1 MSNHFMSRGRLGIA
15 ALAVIGMTLGLPAA
29 AQSDEEDAEKA
40 SGGSLV
46 EEIVVTAT
54 YRDTQLMDTPMTIS
68 ALTDVDIEQ
77 RGVEDIKNLFL
88 AIPGLNYGNAT
99 QTWHRITA
107 RGVAQFRAP
116 TGPIAMYVDNTP
128 VQGTGS
134 RTPLLPNFDL
144 ERIEVL
150 KGPQG
155 SLYGEGSMVGAIRYI
170 TRKPN
175 PEGFSY
181 AVQARFE
188 DSTQSNDLGHRIDA
202 MVNIPLGDKLAARI
216 TPFHRYKA
224 GVLDKLGPAIIEDV
238 DFVADK
244 GYRAQLAFYPTDT
257 LTITGTASYI
267 YADIGGPGI
276 AFHCY
281 TDWRPAEGNLAP
293 GDFAPAPTNWS
304 AIGGCESGPNGAVD
318 GETGRFKD
326 GPDSAYITHMASPD
340 FDDGGE
346 SDSWIYN
353 LTAEWDLGWAALTVS
368 TSSYEHNITYAE
380 EQRIGGRFG
389 TLSPVRLPL
398 ENLQQHLPNNPQ
410 LILTPPTG
418 SSSHREDRC
427 KAGPLTLDER
437 IWCDWASY
445 TGWHRRVDAICAE
458 IGCGPGGFWARSS
471 VRAHADLN
479 ERKAHEVRLVSTT
492 DSRLQ
497 WSVGVYFQDIY
508 KPPDPRLAQYCGA
521 TGHNAEVSYG
531 GPQYQDVKC
540 RNGGFTFNPNVMT
553 PDQMREVHK
562 RLLGTVQGS
571 SSYQFRDERA
581 VFGEASYRL
590 NDQFEILAGV
600 RYAESS
606 FEQYASRD
614 RGWQPFENT
623 VQQGE
628 TQTQEKAAPKVTL
641 TWRPNDSV
649 MIYGTWAT
657 AFRSGGVNSRLSG
670 QVAEYERLA
679 AEGVPRAAELA
690 STASELLTF
699 AGDDIE
705 TLELGIKTTVWDGR
719 LDVTLNVYDTAIDN
733 AVVTTAVSFPA
744 LVDPANP
751 DRFQPYDFTVNDN
764 VGQAK
769 SRGVEF
775 EVRGQLTDTLSTHFG
790 GAWVPDAETLAQ
802 EGGAPIGGGARSI
815 NIDPGNRIELTPVLS
830 YFASLMYDFELFGRD
845 ATLRGDLYHRGKEVY
860 RTQNNERPTPTST
873 FMNVK
878 LMLSGDNVEYGFF
891 IKNVT
896 DAIGIYAV
904 GDSGYH
910 GFNPP
915 RAYGFEFNYTP

>member
-1 MSNHFMSRGRLGIA
+1 MSYFLRSRTRLGIVAFA
-15 ALAVIGMTLGLPAA
+15 ATGMAFGLPAA
-29 AQSDEEDAEKA
+29 AQSDEDEADE
-40 SGGSLV
+40 GGSLV

-128 VQGTGS
+128 VTGTSS
-134 RTPLLPNFDL
+134 RQPLLPNFDL

-175 PEGFSY
+175 PEGFDW

-188 DSTQSNDLGHRIDA
+188 DSTQSDDLAHRIDA

-224 GVLDKLGPAIIEDV
+224 GVIDKVGPAIIKDV
-238 DFVADK
+238 DFVADQ

-257 LTITGTASYI
+257 LTVTGTASYV

-293 GDFAPAPTNWS
+293 GDFVPSIPNYPV
-304 AIGGCESGPNGAVD
+304 IGGCESGPNGGID

-326 GPDSAYITHMASPD
+326 GPDSVYITHMASPD

-346 SDSWIYN
+346 SESWIYN

-368 TSSYEHNITYAE
+368 SSNYEHNITYAE
-380 EQRIGGRFG
+380 EQRVGGRFG
-389 TLSPVRLPL
+389 TIRITEEQIAAGVAAGQS
-398 ENLQQHLPNNPQ
+398 
-410 LILTPPTG
+410 LITG
-418 SSSHREDRC
+418 SVEGDRN
-427 KAGPLTLDER
+427 
-437 IWCDWASY
+437 SY
-445 TGWHRRVDAICAE
+445 NGWNDRVDRICAE

-471 VRAHADLN
+471 VRAHESLN
-479 ERKAHEVRLVSTT
+479 ERNAHEVRLVSTG

-497 WSVGVYFQDIY
+497 WSAGAYFQDIY
-508 KPPDPRLAQYCGA
+508 LPPSQRAGQYCGS
-521 TGHNAEVSYG
+521 TGPNAEVSYG
-531 GPQYQDVKC
+531 GPQYPDIQC
-540 RNGGFTFNPNVMT
+540 RWGGFTFNPNVMT
-553 PDQMREVHK
+553 PDQMREVHR
-562 RLLGTVQGS
+562 RLLPPIQGYS
-571 SSYQFRDERA
+571 TYQFRDETA

-590 NDQFEILAGV
+590 SDQFEVLAGV

-606 FEQYASRD
+606 FEIYS
-614 RGWQPFENT
+614 GPSGSWHPFENT
-623 VQQGE
+623 TQQGE
-628 TQTQEKAAPKVTL
+628 TQTQEKAAPKFTL

-657 AFRSGGVNSRLSG
+657 AFRSGGVNTRLSS
-670 QVAEYERLA
+670 QVAEYEDLA
-679 AEGVPRAAELA
+679 AKGVARAAELA
-690 STASELLTF
+690 SAARELLTF
-699 AGDDIE
+699 EGDDIE

-744 LVDPANP
+744 LVDPDNP
-751 DRFQPYDFTVNDN
+751 DRFQPYDFTVTDN
-764 VGQAK
+764 VGQAE
-769 SRGVEF
+769 SRGLEF
-775 EVRGQLTDTLSTHFG
+775 EVRGQLTDALSVHLG
-790 GAWVPDAETLAQ
+790 GAWVPDAETLNQ
-802 EGGAPIGGGARSI
+802 ETGAPIGGGARSV
-815 NIDPGNRIELTPVLS
+815 NIAPGNRIELTPVLS
-830 YFASLMYDFELFGRD
+830 YFASAMYDFELFGSD
-845 ATLRGDLYHRGKEVY
+845 ATLRGDVYHRGDEVF
-860 RTQNNERPTPTST
+860 RTQNNERPTPTYT

-878 LMLSGDNVEYGFF
+878 LLLRRENVEYGFF

-915 RAYGFEFNYTP
+915 RGYGFEFNYTP

>member
-1 MSNHFMSRGRLGIA
+1 MSNFWRSRGRLGIA
-15 ALAVIGMTLGLPAA
+15 ALAAIGMAFGMPAA
-29 AQSDEEDAEKA
+29 AQSDEEEADE
-40 SGGSLV
+40 GGSLV

-99 QTWHRITA
+99 QTWHRVTA

-134 RTPLLPNFDL
+134 RAPLLPNFDL

-170 TRKPN
+170 TKKPN

-181 AVQARFE
+181 GIQMRLE
-188 DSTQSNDLGHRIDA
+188 DSTQSDDLGHRIDA
-202 MVNIPLGDKLAARI
+202 MVNIPLGDRLAARI

-224 GVLDKLGPAIIEDV
+224 GVIDKVGPSIIKDV
-238 DFVADK
+238 DFVGDQ
-244 GYRAQLAFYPTDT
+244 GYRAQLAFYPSDT
-257 LTITGTASYI
+257 LTITGSASYV

-281 TDWRPAEGNLAP
+281 KDWRTASGNLAP
-293 GDFAPAPTNWS
+293 GDFVPSIPNYPV
-304 AIGGCESGPNGAVD
+304 IGGCESGPNGAID

-326 GPDSAYITHMASPD
+326 GPDAVYVTNMASPD

-346 SDSWIYN
+346 SDTWIYN
-353 LTAEWDLGWAALTVS
+353 LTAEMELGWADLTL
-368 TSSYEHNITYAE
+368 SSSFYEHNITYAE
-380 EQRIGGRFG
+380 EQRVGGRFG
-389 TLSPVRLPL
+389 TIRITAEEIERGLAQGQRL
-398 ENLQQHLPNNPQ
+398 
-410 LILTPPTG
+410 ITG
-418 SSSHREDRC
+418 SVEGDV
-427 KAGPLTLDER
+427 
-437 IWCDWASY
+437 ASY
-445 TGWHRRVDAICAE
+445 NGWNNRVDRICAE

-471 VRAHADLN
+471 VRQHSDLN
-479 ERKAHEVRLVSTT
+479 ERTAHEIRLVSTS

-497 WSVGVYFQDIY
+497 WSIGAYFQDVY

-531 GPQYQDVKC
+531 GPQYPDVKC
-540 RNGGFTFNPNVMT
+540 RHGGFTFNPNVMT
-553 PDQMREVHK
+553 PDQMREVH
-562 RLLGTVQGS
+562 RRTLGTRQGS
-571 SSYQFRDERA
+571 STYQFRDERA
-581 VFGEASYRL
+581 IFGETSYRL
-590 NDQFEILAGV
+590 SDQFEVLAGV

-606 FEQYASRD
+606 FELYAGPGGD
-614 RGWQPFENT
+614 WHPFENT
-623 VQQGE
+623 TQQGE
-628 TQTQEKAAPKVTL
+628 TQSQEKAAPKFTL
-641 TWRPNDSV
+641 TWRPNDSL

-657 AFRSGGVNSRLSG
+657 AFRSGGVNTRLSG
-670 QVAEYERLA
+670 QLTVYEELA
-679 AEGVPRAAELA
+679 AQGVARAAELA
-690 STASELLTF
+690 DAARDLLTF

-705 TLELGIKTTVWDGR
+705 TLELGVKTTVWDGR

-733 AVVTTAVSFPA
+733 AVVTTSVSFPA

-769 SRGVEF
+769 SRGLEF
-775 EVRGQLTDTLSTHFG
+775 EVRGQVTDAISLHLG

-802 EGGAPIGGGARSI
+802 ETGAPIGGGARSI
-815 NIDPGNRIELTPVLS
+815 NIAPGNRIELTPVLS
-830 YFASLMYDFELFGRD
+830 YFASAMYDFELFGRD
-845 ATLRGDLYHRGKEVY
+845 ATLRGDVYHRGKEVY
-860 RTQNNERPTPTST
+860 RTQNNERPTPTYT
-873 FMNVK
+873 FLNLK
-878 LMLSGDNVEYGFF
+878 LLLKDDNIEYGFF
-891 IKNVT
+891 VKNVF

>member
-1 MSNHFMSRGRLGIA
+1 MSNFWRSRSRLGIA
-15 ALAVIGMTLGLPAA
+15 ASAAIGMAFGLPAA
-29 AQSDEEDAEKA
+29 AQSDEEEE
-40 SGGSLV
+40 GGSLV

-116 TGPIAMYVDNTP
+116 TGPIAMYIDNTP
-128 VQGTGS
+128 VKGTGS
-134 RTPLLPNFDL
+134 RAPLLPNFDL

-181 AVQARFE
+181 GIQARFE
-188 DSTQSNDLGHRIDA
+188 DSTQSDDLGHRIDA
-202 MVNIPLGDKLAARI
+202 MVNIPLGDRLAARI

-224 GVLDKLGPAIIEDV
+224 GVIDKVGPAIIKDV
-238 DFVADK
+238 DFVGDQ
-244 GYRAQLAFYPTDT
+244 GYRAQLAFYPSDT
-257 LTITGTASYI
+257 LTITGTASYV

-281 TDWRPAEGNLAP
+281 TDWRPAAGNLAP
-293 GDFAPAPTNWS
+293 GDFVPSIPNYPV
-304 AIGGCESGPNGAVD
+304 IGGCESGPNGGID

-326 GPDSAYITHMASPD
+326 GPDSVYVTHMASPD
-340 FDDGGE
+340 FNDGGE

-353 LTAEWDLGWAALTVS
+353 ITAELDLGWADLTVS
-368 TSSYEHNITYAE
+368 SSSYEHNITYAE
-380 EQRIGGRFG
+380 EQRVGGRFG
-389 TLSPVRLPL
+389 TIRIT
-398 ENLQQHLPNNPQ
+398 EEQIAAGIAGGNA
-410 LILTPPTG
+410 LITG
-418 SSSHREDRC
+418 SVEGDR
-427 KAGPLTLDER
+427 D
-437 IWCDWASY
+437 SY
-445 TGWHRRVDAICAE
+445 NGWNDRVDRICAE

-471 VRAHADLN
+471 VRAHSDLN
-479 ERKAHEVRLVSTT
+479 EITAHEVRLVSTA

-497 WSVGVYFQDIY
+497 WSIGAYFQDVY

-531 GPQYQDVKC
+531 GPQYPDVKC
-540 RNGGFTFNPNVMT
+540 RHGGFTFNPNVMT
-553 PDQMREVHK
+553 PDQMREVH
-562 RLLGTVQGS
+562 RRTLGTRQGS
-571 SSYQFRDERA
+571 STYQFRDEQA

-590 NDQFEILAGV
+590 SDQLEILAGV

-606 FEQYASRD
+606 FETHAGPGGD
-614 RGWQPFENT
+614 WHPFENT
-623 VQQGE
+623 TQQGE
-628 TQTQEKAAPKVTL
+628 TQTQEKAAPKFTL

-649 MIYGTWAT
+649 MVYGTWAT
-657 AFRSGGVNSRLSG
+657 AFRSGGVNTRLSG
-670 QVAEYERLA
+670 QVTIYEELA
-679 AEGVPRAAELA
+679 AQGVARAAELA
-690 STASELLTF
+690 DAARELLTF
-699 AGDDIE
+699 EGDDIE

-719 LDVTLNVYDTAIDN
+719 LDLTLNVYDTAIDN
-733 AVVTTAVSFPA
+733 AVVTTSVSFPA

-751 DRFQPYDFTVNDN
+751 DRFQPYDFSVTDN

-769 SRGVEF
+769 SRGIEF
-775 EVRGQLTDTLSTHFG
+775 EGRGQLTDAISLHFG

-802 EGGAPIGGGARSI
+802 ETGAPIGGGARSV
-815 NIDPGNRIELTPVLS
+815 NIAPGNRIELTPVLS
-830 YFASLMYDFELFGRD
+830 YFASAMYDFELFGRD
-845 ATLRGDLYHRGKEVY
+845 ATLRGDVYHRGEEVF
-860 RTQNNERPTPTST
+860 RTQNNERPTPTYT
-873 FMNVK
+873 FLNLK
-878 LMLSGDNVEYGFF
+878 LTLREDNVSYGFY
-891 IKNVT
+891 IKNVF

>member
-1 MSNHFMSRGRLGIA
+1 MSIDFRSRGRLGIA
-15 ALAVIGMTLGLPAA
+15 ALAAIGMTFGLPAA
-29 AQSDEEDAEKA
+29 AQSDEEEAEER
-40 SGGSLV
+40 GSLV

-68 ALTDVDIEQ
+68 ALTDVDIGQ

-99 QTWHRITA
+99 QTWHRVTA

-134 RTPLLPNFDL
+134 RSPLLPNFDL

-170 TRKPN
+170 TKKPN

-181 AVQARFE
+181 AIQARLE
-188 DSTQSNDLGHRIDA
+188 DSTQSDDMAHRIDA
-202 MVNIPLGDKLAARI
+202 MVNIPLGDRLAARI

-224 GVLDKLGPAIIEDV
+224 GVIDKVGPAIIKDV
-238 DFVADK
+238 DFVADE
-244 GYRAQLAFYPTDT
+244 GYRAQLAFYPSDT
-257 LTITGTASYI
+257 LTITGTASYV

-276 AFHCY
+276 GFHCY

-293 GDFAPAPTNWS
+293 GDFVPSIPNYPV
-304 AIGGCESGPNGAVD
+304 IGGCESGPNGGID

-326 GPDSAYITHMASPD
+326 GPDRVYVTNMASPD

-346 SDSWIYN
+346 SDTWIYN

-368 TSSYEHNITYAE
+368 SSRYEHNITYAE
-380 EQRIGGRFG
+380 EQRVGGRFG
-389 TLSPVRLPL
+389 TIRITT
-398 ENLQQHLPNNPQ
+398 EEIAAHLANYPQ
-410 LILTPPTG
+410 LQITDSPEG
-418 SSSHREDRC
+418 DRN
-427 KAGPLTLDER
+427 
-437 IWCDWASY
+437 SY
-445 TGWHRRVDAICAE
+445 NGWNDRVDRICAE

-471 VRAHADLN
+471 VRAHSDLN
-479 ERKAHEVRLVSTT
+479 ERQAHEVRLVSTT

-531 GPQYQDVKC
+531 GPHYPDVKC
-540 RNGGFTFNPNVMT
+540 RNGGFTFNPAVMT

-562 RLLGTVQGS
+562 RTLGTSQGS

-581 VFGEASYRL
+581 VFGEVSYRL
-590 NDQFEILAGV
+590 SDQFDILAGI
-600 RYAESS
+600 RYADSS
-606 FEQYASRD
+606 FETYAGTSS
-614 RGWQPFENT
+614 GWHPFENT
-623 VQQGE
+623 VLQAEPQEQQ
-628 TQTQEKAAPKVTL
+628 KAAPKVTL
-641 TWRPNDSV
+641 TWRPNNSV

-657 AFRSGGVNSRLSG
+657 AFRAGGVNGRLSREITRYESLAARG
-670 QVAEYERLA
+670 VAQAAEYAL
-679 AEGVPRAAELA
+679 RARDY
-690 STASELLTF
+690 LTF
-699 AGDDIE
+699 EGDDIE
-705 TLELGIKTTVWDGR
+705 TLELGIKTTIWDGR

-733 AVVTTAVSFPA
+733 AVVTTNISFPS
-744 LVDPANP
+744 LPDPDNP

-764 VGQAK
+764 VGKGA
-769 SRGVEF
+769 SRGLEF
-775 EVRGQLTDTLSTHFG
+775 EVRGQLTDAISLHLG

-802 EGGAPIGGGARSI
+802 ETGAPIGGGARSI
-815 NIDPGNRIELTPVLS
+815 NIAPGNRIEYTPVLS
-830 YFASLMYDFELFGRD
+830 YFASLMYDFELIGHD
-845 ATLRGDLYHRGKEVY
+845 ATLRGDVYHRGDEVY
-860 RTQNNERPTPTST
+860 RTQNNERPTPTYT
-873 FMNVK
+873 FLNLK
-878 LMLSGDNVEYGFF
+878 LLLRRDNYEYGFF
-891 IKNVT
+891 IKNAN
-896 DAIGIYAV
+896 DAIGIYSV